1 MRFGIISASYKEANI
16 CPVPKKGGL
25 SVSSNH
31 RPISLFNSESKVSE
45 KKTFFK
51 HLYNHIQEKS
61 MLSSFQSR
69 FIPEDSTISQLIYMY
84 HTFCEAQDSEK
95 EVRAFSCD
103 ISKAFD
109 RVWPHGSILGPLLFL
124 LFINDIVNGINS
136 NIRLFADDTSVFII
150 VEMLLMQLL
159 A

>member
-1 MRFGIISASYKEANI
+1 
-16 CPVPKKGGL
+16 
-25 SVSSNH
+25 
-31 RPISLFNSESKVSE
+31 
-45 KKTFFK
+45 
-51 HLYNHIQEKS
+51 

-95 EVRAFSCD
+95 EVGAFSCD

-109 RVWPHGSILGPLLFL
+109 RVWHTRLLCKLEAAGVTGEVPNRFRSYLSDRQQRVILQGVSSVWNFFRADVPHGSILGPLLFL